1 MDNHRVMRFSLALR
15 VGTFGLDG
23 AAITE
28 SSGIYYID
36 WYKSGANLSI
46 FINKQNQLVIRRGEQ
61 EVRTI

>member
-1 MDNHRVMRFSLALR
+1 MDVFSL
-15 VGTFGLDG
+15 DS

-28 SSGIYYID
+28 AGGNYYID
-36 WYKSGANLSI
+36 WKKPNANLSI